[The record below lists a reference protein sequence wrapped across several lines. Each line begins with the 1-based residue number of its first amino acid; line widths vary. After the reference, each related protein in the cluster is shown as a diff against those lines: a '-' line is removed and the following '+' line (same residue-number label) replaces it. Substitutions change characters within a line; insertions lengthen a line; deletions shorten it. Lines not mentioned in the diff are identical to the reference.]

1 MDAAPNPDASA
12 LYPDGA
18 ALAARLDAIVAGL
31 CDVVAAKG
39 LSRGLTGALILLVW
53 TRLRRLAARFTIFSR
68 RPSAPPRRRT
78 SAPRHPAPDTKRRAA
93 PRPLPRGRFWLR
105 RALPELA
112 GVAAQLAHILATPE
126 MAALLEA
133 RPETGR
139 ALRPLCHL
147 LGLRPP
153 PALRLPRPT
162 PPLRPPRPAAV
173 QPQPDPPEA
182 APIVRPRPP
191 RHPRRRPFRPPRAAA
206 FRA

>member
-1 MDAAPNPDASA
+1 MDAAAPHPDAAA

-18 ALAARLDAIVAGL
+18 ALAARLEAIVAAL
-31 CDVVAAKG
+31 CDVLAAKG
-39 LSRGLTGALILLVW
+39 LARGLTGALIVLVW
-53 TRLRRLAARFTIFSR
+53 TRLRRLAARFSILLL
-68 RPSAPPRRRT
+68 RPPAPPRCRNF
-78 SAPRHPAPDTKRRAA
+78 APRRPAPDTKRPAT

-112 GVAAQLAHILATPE
+112 GVTAQLAHLLAEPN

-133 RPETGR
+133 RPATGR

-153 PALRLPRPT
+153 PSLRLPRPA

-173 QPQPDPPEA
+173 RPQPDPPEA
-182 APIVRPRPP
+182 APVPRPRP
-191 RHPRRRPFRPPRAAA
+191 PRRRPFRPPRAAA

>member
-53 TRLRRLAARFTIFSR
+53 TRLRRLAARFTIFLR

-78 SAPRHPAPDTKRRAA
+78 FAPRHPAPDTKRPAT
-93 PRPLPRGRFWLR
+93 PRPLPHGRFWLR
-105 RALPELA
+105 SALPELA
-112 GVAAQLAHILATPE
+112 GVAAQLAHLLATPE

-133 RPETGR
+133 CPAAGR

-153 PALRLPRPT
+153 PSLRLRRPT
-162 PPLRPPRPAAV
+162 PLVRPPRPVAV

-182 APIVRPRPP
+182 APIVRPRL
-191 RHPRRRPFRPPRAAA
+191 PRRPRGRPPRAAV
-206 FRA
+206 FRV

>member
-1 MDAAPNPDASA
+1 MDAAAPHPDAAA

-18 ALAARLDAIVAGL
+18 ALAARLEAIVAAL
-31 CDVVAAKG
+31 CDVLAAKG
-39 LSRGLTGALILLVW
+39 LARGLTGALIVLVW
-53 TRLRRLAARFTIFSR
+53 TRLRRLAARFATLLI
-68 RPSAPPRRRT
+68 RPSAPPRCRNF
-78 SAPRHPAPDTKRRAA
+78 APRRPAPDTKRPAT

-112 GVAAQLAHILATPE
+112 GVTAQLAHLLAEPE

-133 RPETGR
+133 RPATGR

-153 PALRLPRPT
+153 PSLRLPRPA
-162 PPLRPPRPAAV
+162 PPLRPPRPVAV
-173 QPQPDPPEA
+173 RPQPDPPEA
-182 APIVRPRPP
+182 APVSRPRP
-191 RHPRRRPFRPPRAAA
+191 PRRRPFRPSRAAA

>member
-1 MDAAPNPDASA
+1 MDAAAPNPDA
-12 LYPDGA
+12 A

-31 CDVVAAKG
+31 CDVLAAKG
-39 LSRGLTGALILLVW
+39 LSRGLTGAMILLVW
-53 TRLRRLAARFTIFSR
+53 TRLRRLAARFAILLH
-68 RPSAPPRRRT
+68 RPSAPPRCRASSVTR
-78 SAPRHPAPDTKRRAA
+78 APRRPAPDTRRPAA

-112 GVAAQLAHILATPE
+112 GVTAQLAHLLAEPE

-133 RPETGR
+133 RPATGR

-153 PALRLPRPT
+153 PSLRLPRPA
-162 PPLRPPRPAAV
+162 PLLRPPRPATV

-182 APIVRPRPP
+182 APVLRPRP
-191 RHPRRRPFRPPRAAA
+191 PRRRPFRPPRAAA

>member
-1 MDAAPNPDASA
+1 MDAAAPNPDA
-12 LYPDGA
+12 A

-31 CDVVAAKG
+31 CDVLAAKG
-39 LSRGLTGALILLVW
+39 LSRGLTGAMILLVW
-53 TRLRRLAARFTIFSR
+53 TRLRRLAARFAILLL
-68 RPSAPPRRRT
+68 RPPAPPRCRKF
-78 SAPRHPAPDTKRRAA
+78 APRRPAPDTRRPAT

-112 GVAAQLAHILATPE
+112 GVTAQLAHLLAEPD

-133 RPETGR
+133 RPATGR

-153 PALRLPRPT
+153 PSLRLPRPA

-173 QPQPDPPEA
+173 RPQPDPPEA
-182 APIVRPRPP
+182 APVPRPRPP
-191 RHPRRRPFRPPRAAA
+191 RRPRVRPPRAAA

>member
-1 MDAAPNPDASA
+1 MDAAAPHPDAAA

-18 ALAARLDAIVAGL
+18 ALAARLEAIVAAL
-31 CDVVAAKG
+31 CDVLAAKG
-39 LSRGLTGALILLVW
+39 LARGLTGALIVLVW
-53 TRLRRLAARFTIFSR
+53 TRLRRLAARFAILLL
-68 RPSAPPRRRT
+68 RPPAPPRCRNF
-78 SAPRHPAPDTKRRAA
+78 APRRPAPDTKRPAT

-112 GVAAQLAHILATPE
+112 GVTAQLAHLLAEPN

-133 RPETGR
+133 RPATGR

-153 PALRLPRPT
+153 PSLRLPRPA
-162 PPLRPPRPAAV
+162 PPLRPPRPVAV
-173 QPQPDPPEA
+173 RPQPDPPEA
-182 APIVRPRPP
+182 APVPRPRP
-191 RHPRRRPFRPPRAAA
+191 PRRRPFRPPRAAA